1 MKKSSM
7 LQEEKHSTILFLWLF
22 YVVFFVYE
30 LFYYNLFP
38 SFPWSNGGGV
48 LNGNFMIVLYVKYG
62 IMIAF
67 IALSIYLIKKE
78 KTELVKYII
87 FFGYFSTNVFSDILY
102 YKDSTL
108 TYTSGN
114 LVELVIILFSPIFV
128 NKKFTSY
135 ISCGL
140 ILEYILIGI
149 FIKAPLVL
157 FPIGIIIV
165 LSIISFIILQHFL
178 NYIKALKYSYDE
190 QLEGIVKGVIATL
203 ELKDPYTR
211 GHSERVAAYAMNMA
225 KATGKFK
232 PSELNS
238 FYYACLLHDI
248 GKVNIPDSILTKNGR
263 LTDEEYDIIKTH
275 PVVGAN
281 AIRDVDG
288 IADNIA
294 VIYHHHERWDGKG
307 YPNGL
312 AGEDIPFSARIT
324 AVADAFDAMTSSR
337 SYRSALQ
344 LEEAHQRI
352 LDGQG
357 SQFDPQLVELF
368 KQIYPDWVRISK
380 IYRKGMDMRGG
391 EKLENSQTQ
400 KN

>member
-1 MKKSSM
+1 MKRTSL
-7 LQEEKHSTILFLWLF
+7 LQEEKRSTILFLWLF

-30 LFYYNLFP
+30 IFYYNLFP
-38 SFPWSNGGGV
+38 AFPWSNVGAKSTV
-48 LNGNFMIVLYVKYG
+48 WYDFMFVKYG
-62 IMIAF
+62 VIIAL
-67 IALSIYLIKKE
+67 IPLSIYLIKKE
-78 KTELVKYII
+78 KTESVKYIL
-87 FFGYFSTNVFSDILY
+87 FLGYFSTNLFSDILY

-128 NKKFTSY
+128 NKKFTYY
-135 ISCGL
+135 ITVGL
-140 ILEYILIGI
+140 LLKYILVGI
-149 FIKAPLVL
+149 FIQDPLVL
-157 FPIGIIIV
+157 FPISVMIV
-165 LSIISFIILQHFL
+165 LSFISFILLHRFL

-225 KATGKFK
+225 EATGKFK
-232 PSELNS
+232 PSELNYY
-238 FYYACLLHDI
+238 YYACLLHDI
-248 GKVNIPDSILTKNGR
+248 GKVNIPDSILTKSGR

-275 PVVGAN
+275 PVVGAE
-281 AIRDVDG
+281 AMRDVDG
-288 IADNIA
+288 VADNIE

-307 YPNGL
+307 YPDGL
-312 AGEDIPFSARIT
+312 AGENIPFLARVT

-337 SYRSALQ
+337 SYRPALQ
-344 LEEAHQRI
+344 FEEAYQRI

-357 SQFDPQLVELF
+357 SQFDPQLVEIF
-368 KQIYPDWVRISK
+368 KQIYPDWVQISK

-391 EKLENSQTQ
+391 EIRENSQT
-400 KN
+400 